1 MLMHM
6 KYTCKQSTRDSV
18 DTRVL
23 RVSCVRVYFARHLYF
38 HLKVIH
44 VVLLLLQLL
53 QTLQSFLLGICHQP
67 DFAKSCQKE
76 SVKMQIQTLL
86 ESFRGAAL
94 ATNIRNIRT
103 LFDYLLPVLKDCV
116 VMLNVYQNCPE
127 MVVLVLEF
135 YADVVDSQICYLD
148 EVSYVSPPEPAQQAL
163 FGTLAGVCSETRE
176 TRETHER
183 RGEASMDPLL
193 DYMVVR

>member
-1 MLMHM
+1 M
-6 KYTCKQSTRDSV
+6 
-18 DTRVL
+18 
-23 RVSCVRVYFARHLYF
+23 YFAQHLYF
-38 HLKVIH
+38 HIKVIH
-44 VVLLLLQLL
+44 VVLLWLQLL

-76 SVKMQIQTLL
+76 SIKSQIQTLL

-94 ATNIRNIRT
+94 ATNVRNVRT

-148 EVSYVSPPEPAQQAL
+148 EVSNVSPPEP
-163 FGTLAGVCSETRE
+163 T
-176 TRETHER
+176 
-183 RGEASMDPLL
+183 
-193 DYMVVR
+193 

>member
-1 MLMHM
+1 MLF
-6 KYTCKQSTRDSV
+6 C
-18 DTRVL
+18 
-23 RVSCVRVYFARHLYF
+23 FG
-38 HLKVIH
+38 
-44 VVLLLLQLL
+44 LQLL

-76 SVKMQIQTLL
+76 SVKSQIQTLL

-94 ATNIRNIRT
+94 ATNIRNVRT

-148 EVSYVSPPEPAQQAL
+148 EVSNVSPPEPTQQASL
-163 FGTLAGVCSETRE
+163 GGGGRLLEGLAKRGRHARRE
-176 TRETHER
+176 EKPPRIH
-183 RGEASMDPLL
+183 S
-193 DYMVVR
+193 